1 MQQLPWTRSC
11 FVCGELNPVGL
22 NLRFEHRLDA
32 TGTPVVEAVFAF
44 TPLHVGFVNVVHG
57 GLITTVLDEAMF
69 WAAAVTARRLV
80 VCAELQV
87 RFLEPVRPGT
97 TLRIRARN
105 VKTYKA
111 RMYETASELH
121 DLNEKRVAVATGKY
135 VPVPEDRTESV
146 TADLVGRLPW
156 ET

>member
-1 MQQLPWTRSC
+1 MQQLPWTKSC
-11 FVCGELNPVGL
+11 FVCGELNPAGL
-22 NLRFEHRLDA
+22 NLRFECRPDA
-32 TGTPVVEAVFAF
+32 AGSPVVETMFAF

-69 WAAAVTARRLV
+69 WAAAVAARRLV

-97 TLRIRARN
+97 TLRVRARN
-105 VKTYKA
+105 VKNYRT
-111 RMYETASELH
+111 RMFETASELL
-121 DLNEKRVAVATGKY
+121 DLNERRIATATGKY
-135 VPVPEDRTESV
+135 VPVAEDRAEPV

-156 ET
+156 ES